1 MSTDPRER
9 TILITGATGGIGR
22 ATAAALAARG
32 AAVVLV
38 GRDPARTDA
47 ARREIAAATGNS
59 AVDAVVADLGDQASV
74 RRLAAEVVDRHPTL
88 HVLINN
94 AGITNP
100 RRRQTVDGIE
110 ETLAV
115 NHLAP
120 FLLTDLLLPALRAAG
135 TARVI
140 TVTSS
145 AYRMGRIDFN
155 DLQGSRRY
163 SQHRAYNQSKLANV
177 LFTVELGRRLST
189 SGDWAGAVTA
199 VAVEPGFV
207 RTGMVPPFPFNLAGF
222 LRTTPER
229 AAVTIVALATGD
241 LTGDNGTL
249 FAHTGRPTRITGP
262 AANPDLA
269 KRLWAAS
276 TDLVSAAGT
285 SPGRTGTPALEH

>member
-1 MSTDPRER
+1 MNTDPRDR

-22 ATAAALAARG
+22 ATATALAARG

-47 ARREIAAATGNS
+47 ARREIAAATANS
-59 AVDAVVADLGDQASV
+59 AVDAVVADLADQASV
-74 RRLAAEVVDRHPTL
+74 RRLAAEVADRHPIL

-100 RRRQTVDGIE
+100 QRRQTVDGIE

-120 FLLTDLLLPALRAAG
+120 FLLTDLLMPALRAAG

-140 TVTSS
+140 TLSSS
-145 AYRMGRIDFN
+145 AYRMGRIDFD

-163 SQHRAYNQSKLANV
+163 GQHRAYNQSKLANI
-177 LFTVELGRRLST
+177 LFTRELARRLST
-189 SGDWAGAVTA
+189 SGDRAGTVSA

-229 AAVTIVALATGD
+229 AAVTVVALTTGD

-249 FAHTGRPTRITGP
+249 FSHTGRPIRLFGP
-262 AANPDLA
+262 AANPGLA
-269 KRLWAAS
+269 DRLWAAS
-276 TDLVSAAGT
+276 THLVSAAGT
-285 SPGRTGTPALEH
+285 ATGRT